1 MNKYYVTF
9 LFKGEYHFV
18 DFTANQLA
26 NAVLPHGDDMSDFLF
41 HTDGQTFTADIWHKG
56 IEYEVVFSLNGA
68 QMVSVYEKE
77 EDGGGYLVEGD
88 IPWLILK
95 IEDKDGNVV
104 YKITDF
110 I

>member
-1 MNKYYVTF
+1 
-9 LFKGEYHFV
+9 
-18 DFTANQLA
+18 
-26 NAVLPHGDDMSDFLF
+26 
-41 HTDGQTFTADIWHKG
+41 
-56 IEYEVVFSLNGA
+56 
-68 QMVSVYEKE
+68 MVSVYEKE

-104 YKITDF
+104 YKLTDF